1 MYFRAN
7 NLLVSWLLPVMFMMM
22 LILMLMAAIIII
34 IIIVI
39 IIIIILIQQICF
51 HTEVGQERGDGS
63 WWWRW
68 GFIEMRSVNRSLTCK
83 MTLLKSVRLD

>member
-1 MYFRAN
+1 M
-7 NLLVSWLLPVMFMMM
+7 LIMM

-51 HTEVGQERGDGS
+51 HTEVGQERGAGS
-63 WWWRW
+63 WWWRCW
-68 GFIEMRSVNRSLTCK
+68 LIEMRCVNRSLTC
-83 MTLLKSVRLD
+83 